1 MKSKV
6 ETHSFP
12 WVPNTYIII
21 HAQYNYKPYKTDN
34 FRFFQTIISKIF
46 ENFAKNVLFFPF
58 RALSPPPHPKINAA
72 KVSKLTYAS
81 VVDVG
86 KSICT

>member
-1 MKSKV
+1 MFLMR
-6 ETHSFP
+6 FP
-12 WVPNTYIII
+12 GFAALLNS
-21 HAQYNYKPYKTDN
+21 DN
-34 FRFFQTIISKIF
+34 HFQNILRIF
-46 ENFAKNVLFFPF
+46 DFGQNA
-58 RALSPPPHPKINAA
+58 PPHPKINAA